1 MRLSNKVLLATTNR
15 NKFEEFCT
23 LLTAYPEIELVPA
36 EALVRNPQQLE
47 FVERHDT
54 YLENAVAK
62 ARLANQACHYP
73 SLADDSGLEV
83 KALGGKPGVRSHRY
97 ASPKPRMSQ
106 DEANVN
112 FLLSEM
118 KASASREAQFV
129 CTLALVIEGILLHS
143 TGTLEGSI
151 ALAPRG
157 INGFGYDS
165 VFIPKESNKTLAEM
179 TNSEKNAI
187 SHRLKAL
194 QELMVQVKSHG
205 IVFAKP

>member
-15 NKFEEFCT
+15 NKFEEFYA
-23 LLTAYPEIELVPA
+23 LLQAYPEIALVPA
-36 EALVRNPQQLE
+36 EDLVRNPEQLQ
-47 FVERHDT
+47 FVERHST
-54 YLENAVAK
+54 YLENAIAK

-97 ASPKPRMSQ
+97 ASPKPKMSQ

-112 FLLSEM
+112 FLLSEL
-118 KASASREAQFV
+118 KTSASREAQFV
-129 CTLALVIEGILLHS
+129 CTLALVIEGVLLHA
-143 TGTLEGSI
+143 TGILEGSI
-151 ALAPRG
+151 APAPRG

-165 VFIPKESNKTLAEM
+165 VFIPNGSLMTLAEM
-179 TNSEKNAI
+179 TDAEKNAI

-194 QELMVQVKSHG
+194 QELMALVKSHG